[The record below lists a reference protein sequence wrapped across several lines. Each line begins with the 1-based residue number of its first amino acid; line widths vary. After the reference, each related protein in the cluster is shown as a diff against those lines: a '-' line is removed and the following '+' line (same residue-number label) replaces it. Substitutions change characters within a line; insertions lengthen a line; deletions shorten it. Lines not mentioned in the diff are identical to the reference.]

1 MKSVLMKFLYGV
13 LAFHVMV
20 ISWFILFL
28 GDLGFTSSSLLSTV
42 FAIGTY
48 FALQYL
54 GDRKKLATN
63 QLTRKDYQY
72 IMKNIKEAT
81 EKKKRLNK
89 ALFSVRSVHA
99 LKEIG
104 QLNRSVS
111 RVLKVV
117 KKEPARFYEADHF
130 FFYQLDSVVQLTEKY
145 TFLASHSL
153 KDEESSKALHET
165 EDLIRKLTF
174 AVEKELASIL
184 SNDFEDLSAEREIA
198 EHSIHLQ
205 GSVKPEKVKQ
215 HD

>member
-20 ISWFILFL
+20 ISWFIFFL
-28 GDLGFTSSSLLSTV
+28 GDQGFIASSFWATLV
-42 FAIGTY
+42 AVGTY
-48 FALQYL
+48 LSLQHL
-54 GDRKKLATN
+54 GNRRKLATN

-153 KDEESSKALHET
+153 KDEESKKALHET

-205 GSVKPEKVKQ
+205 GSGTPKKVKQ

>member
-1 MKSVLMKFLYGV
+1 MKSILIKFLFGV

-20 ISWFILFL
+20 ISWFIFFL
-28 GDLGFTSSSLLSTV
+28 GDQSFISSSFWATIV
-42 FAIGTY
+42 GFGTY
-48 FALQYL
+48 FGLQYL
-54 GDRKKLATN
+54 SNRKKLATN
-63 QLTRKDYQY
+63 QLSRQDYQY
-72 IMKNIKEAT
+72 IMKNLKEAQA
-81 EKKKRLNK
+81 KKKRLNK
-89 ALFSVRSVHA
+89 ALFGVRSVDA

-153 KDEESSKALHET
+153 KDEESKKALQET

-174 AVEKELASIL
+174 AVEKELATIL
-184 SNDFEDLSAEREIA
+184 SSDFEDLSAEREIA

-205 GSVKPEKVKQ
+205 KSTIPEKVKH